1 MASQSRFV
9 QISFEEIEQI
19 KENAITEHK
28 NSNTRLSFLKVGHF
42 HLFDN
47 LQISKKMSDKLCKG
61 QCLI

>member
-19 KENAITEHK
+19 QENAITEHK
-28 NSNTRLSFLKVGHF
+28 NNNTRLSFLKVGHF

-47 LQISKKMSDKLCKG
+47 LQISKK
-61 QCLI
+61 

>member
-28 NSNTRLSFLKVGHF
+28 NSNTRLSFLKLGHF

-47 LQISKKMSDKLCKG
+47 LQISKK
-61 QCLI
+61 